1 MYECIVVKITTAV
14 VLMNA
19 CNAFFKEEKKEMML
33 WDFFDDLFYKR
44 ISFAIID

>member
-1 MYECIVVKITTAV
+1 MYVVVVKITTAASS
-14 VLMNA
+14 MNA
-19 CNAFFKEEKKEMML
+19 CNAFFKRKKEMML